1 MLRTALSGLTVIDFT
16 QIGAGPTCSMLM
28 ADMGARVIKVEAP
41 EGELGRMLG
50 PPWIGDDSALF
61 QAFNRNKL
69 GLCLDL
75 KACEGLAVA
84 KALIAQADIVIES
97 MRPGVMDRLGLG
109 YAQLAPEHPRL
120 IYCSVSAYG
129 QSGPYAGHAGVDGIL
144 QADTGLMSLIGSPG
158 TEPGKVQAPVVD
170 VVTGYVACMGILAKL
185 NERAR
190 DGMGGQLDVNLM
202 NSALA
207 LQQSSFTSYL
217 SDGELPN
224 RIGSAA
230 PYSAPNEAFE
240 TADGWIMVAAYSG
253 NRWDRLCEV
262 LALPRLIDDERFA
275 TSPKRVANRDAMRTA
290 LTAAFRSK
298 STEQWLALLR
308 EADILC
314 ARVAN
319 YDDVER
325 HPQVAANAMIATMDH
340 PALGAIRTPGFPIN
354 SAETNAV
361 PHAPAPAR
369 GQHSRTILAAFG
381 FGAEQIDRLVEQR
394 VVLCAPAP

>member
-16 QIGAGPTCSMLM
+16 QIGAGPTCSMLL

-41 EGELGRMLG
+41 EGELGRTLG
-50 PPWIGDDSALF
+50 PPWIGKDSALF
-61 QAFNRNKL
+61 HAFNRNKL

-75 KACEGLAVA
+75 KTAEGVA
-84 KALIAQADIVIES
+84 IAKQLIAQADIVIES
-97 MRPGVMDRLGLG
+97 MRPGVMNRLGLG
-109 YAQLAPEHPRL
+109 YEQLAPEHPRL

-129 QSGPYAGHAGVDGIL
+129 QTGPYANHAGVDGIL

-185 NERAR
+185 NERSR
-190 DGMGGQLDVNLM
+190 DGMGGHLDVNLM

-253 NRWDRLCEV
+253 NRWDRLCEA
-262 LALPRLIDDERFA
+262 LALPHLIDDDRFA
-275 TSPKRVANRDAMRTA
+275 TSPKRVANRDAMREA
-290 LTAAFRSK
+290 LTESFRTKPSDH
-298 STEQWLALLR
+298 WLPLLR
-308 EADILC
+308 GADILC

-319 YDDVER
+319 YADVER
-325 HPQVAANAMIATMDH
+325 HPQVAANAMIATMQH
-340 PALGAIRTPGFPIN
+340 PTLGTIRTPGFPIN
-354 SAETNAV
+354 SAETNSV
-361 PHAPAPAR
+361 PHAPAPSR
-369 GQHSRTILAAFG
+369 GQHSRDVLAELG
-381 FGAEQIDRLVEQR
+381 FSVEQINRLVDER
-394 VVLCAPAP
+394 VVLCASAS